1 MAALSP
7 KAEGEKGRGP
17 GRRTALRRRPDQLP
31 GGHHGLDRE
40 TVVASQRSRILNAM
54 VQTAGQE
61 GYGDTR
67 IAEVIARA
75 GVSRKAFYEHFE
87 DKEECFVAAYEHA
100 LTPLLNL
107 TLQAF
112 ESQDGWANRLRA
124 GLAALLNALAQDP
137 PVARVCFVEVMAAGP
152 KAVVRRNQ
160 AMRTLTE
167 VFASTT
173 GAEDDQAR
181 KLPPVA
187 LLSLLGGLAEI
198 LYQEIS
204 NGAAANLPELLP
216 DLMYTAVLPI
226 LGPEAAERE
235 LKRGRRGRPARS

>member
-1 MAALSP
+1 MSAKDEESNGQVPARRAAV
-7 KAEGEKGRGP
+7 
-17 GRRTALRRRPDQLP
+17 RRRPDQLP
-31 GGHHGLDRE
+31 GGRHGLDRE
-40 TVVASQRSRILNAM
+40 TVAASQRSRILNAM

-61 GYGDTR
+61 GYSAAR

-100 LTPLLNL
+100 LNPLLNL

-137 PVARVCFVEVMAAGP
+137 AVARVCFVEVMAAGP

-160 AMRTLTE
+160 AMRALTE
-167 VFASTT
+167 VFATT
-173 GAEDDQAR
+173 GSEDSDAR
-181 KLPPVA
+181 ELPPVA
-187 LLSLLGGLAEI
+187 LLSLVGGLAEI
-198 LYQEIS
+198 LYQEIAA
-204 NGAAANLPELLP
+204 GATAELPDLIP

-235 LKRGRRGRPARS
+235 LERGRRGRAARS

>member
-1 MAALSP
+1 MN
-7 KAEGEKGRGP
+7 
-17 GRRTALRRRPDQLP
+17 RRPDQLP
-31 GGHHGLDRE
+31 GGRHGLDRE
-40 TVVASQRSRILNAM
+40 TVAASQRNRILNAM

-61 GYGDTR
+61 GYSAAR

-87 DKEECFVAAYEHA
+87 DKEDCFVAAYEHA
-100 LTPLLNL
+100 LDPLLNL

-112 ESQDGWANRLRA
+112 ESQDGWANKLRA

-137 PVARVCFVEVMAAGP
+137 AVARVCFVEVMAAGP

-160 AMRTLTE
+160 AMRALTE
-167 VFASTT
+167 VFADTAGS
-173 GAEDDQAR
+173 EDDEAR
-181 KLPPVA
+181 ELPQVA
-187 LLSLLGGLAEI
+187 LLSLVGGLAEI

-204 NGAAANLPELLP
+204 AGSTAELPDLLP

-235 LKRGRRGRPARS
+235 LERGRKGRAARS